1 MLCRPQQGSL
11 ANLQTVRVEN
21 LWSRAQHIK
30 RFWSSQNY
38 LWNKEYSKCTLWVL
52 PSCLS
57 NFCFEFSKRVNSVI
71 GLFRWR
77 NSNVKIF
84 WVVRLL
90 VAKCTCH
97 ILLLLS
103 HLPISLLTNLLN
115 DAYAKHPHKWYLQDM
130 ISYNLFRAIIN
141 YVTSG

>member
-1 MLCRPQQGSL
+1 MKGKSFEMLCRPQQGSL
-11 ANLQTVRVEN
+11 ANLQTVQVEN

-30 RFWSSQNY
+30 RFWSPQNH

-71 GLFRWR
+71 GLFRCR
-77 NSNVKIF
+77 NSNVKRF

-103 HLPISLLTNLLN
+103 HLMEINKNLYKFGEFYGGVKLT
-115 DAYAKHPHKWYLQDM
+115 P
-130 ISYNLFRAIIN
+130 
-141 YVTSG
+141 